1 MTLAVLIIFVLV
13 GLVGAVVALGLR
25 RTFLEEQEVE
35 TRVRT
40 GGAHGVEYAVPEG
53 IDVADL
59 RAAVAAA
66 GFSSAVLDGHAGRRL
81 RVVCPEHDRSRVRVA
96 LEEAH
101 SSASGD
107 VPLHLEPVVFVDE
120 QQSST

>member
-1 MTLAVLIIFVLV
+1 MTLAVIIIFVLV

-25 RTFLEEQEVE
+25 RTFLEEEE
-35 TRVRT
+35 TERRVRA
-40 GGAHGVEYAVPEG
+40 GDAHGVEYAVPEG

-66 GFSSAVLDGHAGRRL
+66 GFTSAILDSHPGRRL
-81 RVVCPEHDRSRVRVA
+81 RVVCAEHDRSRVRA
-96 LEEAH
+96 AIEGSH

-107 VPLHLEPVVFVDE
+107 APLHLEPVVFVDE
-120 QQSST
+120 HQSST

>member
-1 MTLAVLIIFVLV
+1 MTLAALIIFVLV

-25 RTFLEEQEVE
+25 RTFLEQAAVE

-40 GGAHGVEYAVPEG
+40 GDAHAVEYAVSEG

-66 GFSSAVLDGHAGRRL
+66 GFTSAVLDGQSGRRL
-81 RVVCPEHDRSRVRVA
+81 RVVCAEHDRSRVRA
-96 LEEAH
+96 AIEAAH

-120 QQSST
+120 HQSST